1 MNAPSL
7 FSNPLVRLEFM
18 RRFRGGL
25 AAWGIPLMVFLPG
38 VAVVAPHELVAG
50 VVVTP
55 RGRVELG

>member
-1 MNAPSL
+1 
-7 FSNPLVRLEFM
+7 VRRHLRTVLE
-18 RRFRGGL
+18 
-25 AAWGIPLMVFLPG
+25 PELPG